1 MSKDFRFKINLFKLN
16 SLNYFMIDL
25 LVWEFLEKEISK
37 FSDFCFLNVNI
48 LRFLPSPITVN

>member
-25 LVWEFLEKEISK
+25 LVWEFLEKGN
-37 FSDFCFLNVNI
+37 LQI
-48 LRFLPSPITVN
+48 L